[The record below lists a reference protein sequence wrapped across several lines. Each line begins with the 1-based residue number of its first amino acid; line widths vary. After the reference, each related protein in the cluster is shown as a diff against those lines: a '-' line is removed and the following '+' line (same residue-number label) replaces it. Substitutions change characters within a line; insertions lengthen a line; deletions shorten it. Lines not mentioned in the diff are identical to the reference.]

1 MIYRILFYKCGFM
14 ITKYQIAA
22 ARALLEWTQ
31 DDLAHASG
39 VSKDMISKI
48 EGGKSAG
55 SLKSIQSL
63 EDALSVAGIEFGEN
77 DSVKRYSAQI
87 RVLKGQKGFLDFYDE
102 VFEEVQKTG
111 ATSVHVSNVD
121 ERKFVQWQ
129 GDQLK
134 EHSARMQAL
143 GTKYKILIKHGD
155 NYFPASD
162 YAEYRWMPEGTFYSV
177 PFYLYGKKVAMLIFD
192 ENEPRIYIL
201 SESELTKVY
210 KAQFESL
217 WKQSTKP
224 EVENA

>member
-1 MIYRILFYKCGFM
+1 M

-31 DDLAHASG
+31 DDLANASG

-48 EGGKSAG
+48 ESGKSAG
-55 SLKSIQSL
+55 SLKSIQSI
-63 EDALSVAGIEFGEN
+63 EDGLLVAGIEFGEN
-77 DSVKRYSAQI
+77 DSVKRSTAQI

-102 VFEEVQKTG
+102 VFEEIQRTG
-111 ATSVHVSNVD
+111 ATSVSVSNVD

-129 GDQLK
+129 GDQLE
-134 EHSARMQAL
+134 EHSARMNAL
-143 GTKYKILIKHGD
+143 GTNYKILIQNGD

-162 YAEYRWMPEGTFYSV
+162 YAEYRWMPKGTFYSV
-177 PFYLYGKKVAMLIFD
+177 PFYIFGKKVAMFIFD

-201 SESELTKVY
+201 REPELTKVY

-217 WKQSTKP
+217 WEQSTKP
-224 EVENA
+224 EVDNA